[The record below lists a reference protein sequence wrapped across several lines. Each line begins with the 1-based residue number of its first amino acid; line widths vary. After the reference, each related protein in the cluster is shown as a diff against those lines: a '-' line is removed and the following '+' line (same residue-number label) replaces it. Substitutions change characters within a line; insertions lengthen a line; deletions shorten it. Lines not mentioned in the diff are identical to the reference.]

1 MSLIERYDSSQ
12 LRDYSSLF
20 SRNSVQEWIKGDF
33 SSIRVKVKRYDNT
46 WFDNGDAS
54 YLDYLKYVYSVL
66 ERHYQNEY
74 ILKNTFLNEWL
85 IKELGEYNSKLYSE
99 FRVGDAKA
107 DLAMFNGSSKVFEI
121 KTEFDS
127 DRRLKMQLENYQ
139 MAFNQVFLIIPSAK
153 IGLYERYDK
162 NVGIILFDSNC
173 EQSFAV
179 YREAK
184 IRSEVDSAAIMK
196 ILHTR
201 EYKEI
206 VQTYFGDLPPMT
218 SFNQFN
224 TCNSLIH
231 QMPNS
236 ALNEH
241 FIAQMKKR
249 GSKNALSK
257 RYYREFN
264 QISLAM
270 KMDEHDRRQMLQVL
284 KSKIEE

>member
-1 MSLIERYDSSQ
+1 MSLIERYDSNQ

-20 SRNSVQEWIKGDF
+20 SRNSVQEWIQGDF

-46 WFDNGDAS
+46 WFDNRGAS
-54 YLDYLKYVYSVL
+54 YLDYLKYVYGVL
-66 ERHYQNEY
+66 EDHYQNEY

-85 IKELGEYNSKLYSE
+85 FEELGEYNSKLYNE
-99 FRVGDAKA
+99 FRVGDAIA

-139 MAFNQVFLIIPSAK
+139 RAFNQVFLIIPSSK
-153 IGLYERYDK
+153 ISLYERYDK
-162 NVGIILFDSNC
+162 NVGIILFNSNY

-184 IRSEVDSAAIMK
+184 IQSDVDSAAIMN

-206 VQTYFGDLPPMT
+206 VQAYFGDLPPMT

-224 TCNSLIH
+224 ICSSLI
-231 QMPNS
+231 QEMPTC

-257 RYYREFN
+257 RYFREFN

-270 KMDEHDRRQMLQVL
+270 KMDKQDRKQMLQAL